1 MCKLELIVDMGTAT
15 TVIIERKRGLLMSQ
29 PSLVAVLQ
37 KEGKPKLVAVGDE
50 ALALRKKKPQDVM
63 FVYPIVGGV
72 VANREAA
79 SLMIKGF
86 LTQITQ
92 KMLIRPQLDVM
103 QIVSCGLHTT
113 DRRAWEEV
121 YYQLGIK
128 SVTLIE
134 APIAAASHVVGGAD
148 FVVIVG
154 AGITDIA
161 IVGESGIMAGCSIDI
176 AASKMDD
183 AIISYVYNKY
193 NASITRARA
202 ADLRAKRGT
211 LSERDV
217 SATEVNAKDVLD
229 GRMKKIEVTGE
240 DLRLAITPLVNTLC
254 DAIWAMFR
262 LCPEQMVESVKHGG
276 VKLYGGVAGLHYLD
290 SYLSDKLKLSVE
302 VHSSPEALAE
312 SAALFFNDKD
322 KLYKMLGLGKEVDR

>member
-1 MCKLELIVDMGTAT
+1 MCKLNLIIDMGTAT
-15 TVIIERKRGLLMSQ
+15 TVIVDRKKGIVLSQ
-29 PSLVAVLQ
+29 PSIVAVLHRD
-37 KEGKPKLVAVGDE
+37 GKPKALAVGDE
-50 ALALRKKKPQDVM
+50 ALALRKKKPKDVM
-63 FVYPIVGGV
+63 FVYPIVGGM

-86 LTQITQ
+86 LTLITQ
-92 KMLIRPQLDVM
+92 KMLIRPQFDVM

-113 DRRAWEEV
+113 DRRAYEEV
-121 YYQLGIK
+121 YYKLGIK

-134 APIAAASHVVGGAD
+134 APLAAAARVVGGAE
-148 FVVIVG
+148 FVVVLG
-154 AGITDIA
+154 AGVTDIA
-161 IVGESGIMAGCSIDI
+161 IVSESGIMAGCSIDI

-193 NASITRARA
+193 NAAITRARA

-276 VKLYGGVAGLHYLD
+276 IKLYGGVGALHYLD
-290 SYLSDKLKLSVE
+290 KYLYDKLKLSVE
-302 VHSSPEALAE
+302 VHSAPEALAE
-312 SAALFFNDKD
+312 QAALFFEDKD
-322 KLYKMLGLGKEVDR
+322 KLYKMMGIRQEVNA